1 MEIPLKRGSL
11 CISIDLELMWGVW
24 DIQTPEAHEQARTK
38 ERAIVREL
46 LSLLEA
52 YDASTTWATV
62 ARLMDDTRPPPPEGT
77 KDSWFAPDVVRAVQG
92 ARVRQEIGSHTHS
105 HIYFDKNDASTVRAD
120 LHEAKVVHERFGVP
134 FDSLVFPRNKVAH
147 LEEVADAGLR
157 VFRSNDA
164 GVIDL
169 FRRNAPRAWPLVNLV
184 QKTVPTAPPVVLPRL
199 WRQNKRQLVELPSSM
214 LFMARGGLRKVV
226 LPQSMRAKL
235 KLGVQHAAAQ
245 KKIFHLWFHP
255 SNFYTDAETQ
265 FSLLEDL
272 LRESKRPRDSGTLD
286 IKTMSEFA
294 MPLPKAGSSRVAS
307 GYALERPAQS
317 DQTAIATFAAK
328 TSVPPQPD
336 HFKDRWWWNAAPV
349 EAMIARH
356 QASGAVAALCAGRR
370 SRMAVDDKVYEAT
383 AICDWFV
390 SPDHMGHG
398 LGGTLANAL
407 TDEVQAATTM
417 SISNDAVAAF
427 VRLGWT
433 PSPAA
438 TIPYYV
444 APVPVMLA
452 QRFRGAAAQ
461 VPGQEIASSEIS
473 ASTCGAIGPEFDA
486 LWQASRRTRRVAAVR
501 DSAALQAH
509 LRLVPTRRYRLTTA
523 RRDGALVGY
532 VLSRDLPR
540 NAFPRLGPTRITFLG
555 DVLTASDHDDVFSD
569 LVLHTLRAAALAG
582 QDTGLT
588 MTTYEPYGRAL
599 ARLGLLSSEHPV
611 LGVRIPRLKTRW
623 MVLPP
628 KGVEIAEADVFLTG
642 LDSDGDLSFGE

>member
-1 MEIPLKRGSL
+1 MELPLAKGAL

-24 DIQTPEAHEQARTK
+24 DIQTPQAHEQARTK
-38 ERAIVREL
+38 ERGIVREL
-46 LSLLEA
+46 LSLFEQ
-52 YDASTTWATV
+52 YDVSTTWATV
-62 ARLMDDTRPPPPEGT
+62 ARLMDATLPPPREGA
-77 KDSWFAPDVVRAVQG
+77 KESWFAPDVVRSVQS

-105 HIYFDKNDASTVRAD
+105 HIYFDKNDAAAVRAD
-120 LHEAKVVHERFGVP
+120 LHDAKVVHERFGAS

-147 LEEVADAGLR
+147 LEEVADAGIR

-169 FRRNAPRAWPLVNLV
+169 FRRRAPRAWPLMNLV

-235 KLGVQHAAAQ
+235 KLGVQRAAAE
-245 KKIFHLWFHP
+245 KKLFHLWFHP

-265 FSLLEDL
+265 YALLEDL
-272 LRESKRPRDSGTLD
+272 LRESKRLRDAGSLD

-294 MPLPKAGSSRVAS
+294 VAAPKKAS
-307 GYALERPAQS
+307 GRLAAGYTLEKPSQK
-317 DQTAIATFAAK
+317 DQEAIAVFAAK
-328 TSVPPQPD
+328 TSTPPQPE
-336 HFKDRWWWNAAPV
+336 HFRDRWWWNAQPV

-356 QASGAVAALCAGRR
+356 EATGDVAALCGGRR
-370 SRMAVDDKVYEAT
+370 SRMAVGDKVFEAT

-390 SPDHMGHG
+390 SPEHMGKG
-398 LGGTLANAL
+398 LGAALAHAL

-452 QRFRGAAAQ
+452 HRIRSERAAA
-461 VPGQEIASSEIS
+461 PGQEITITEIT
-473 ASTCGAIGPEFDA
+473 AGACDVIGPEFDT
-486 LWQASRRTRRVAAVR
+486 LWAASRTTRPVAMVR
-501 DSAALQAH
+501 DAAALRAH
-509 LRLVPTRRYRLTTA
+509 LRLVPHRRYRLATA
-523 RRDGALVGY
+523 RRGGVLVGY

-540 NAFPRLGPTRITFLG
+540 NAFPRLGPTRITFMG
-555 DVLTASDHDDVFSD
+555 DMLTASDHDDVFSE
-569 LVLHTLRAAALAG
+569 LVLHTMSAAAHAG
-582 QDTGLT
+582 QDTALT
-588 MTTYEPYGRAL
+588 MTTYQPYGVAL
-599 ARLGLLSSEHPV
+599 AKLGLFSSDHAV
-611 LGVRIPRLKTRW
+611 LGLRVPRLRTRW

-628 KGVEIAEADVFLTG
+628 KGEEIRTEDVYLTG